1 MLQKFIVW
9 KSRFGLTEIEDLSL
23 EDMKKIRYLSLIE
36 LTAFF
41 DALGIELK
49 RNRVMRV
56 KGRGMIF
63 TFNDVC
69 CAKVEVAS
77 Y

>member
-63 TFNDVC
+63 TLDEMFV
-69 CAKVEVAS
+69 VLR
-77 Y
+77 